1 MASMTAAHAAR
12 LEAALDKPFRTGDHI
27 TTYREALASGLI
39 VAGMVRE
46 FSTGKRTYGVILADD
61 YRTEDPF
68 YSPFY
73 DAPKLVVDNC
83 PRIVT
88 NA

>member
-12 LEAALDKPFRTGDHI
+12 LEAALDKPFRTDDHD

-39 VAGMVRE
+39 VAGRIRE

-61 YRTEDPF
+61 YRADDPF

-73 DAPKLVVDNC
+73 DAPKLIVDQC
-83 PRIVT
+83 QQIVT

>member
-1 MASMTAAHAAR
+1 MSLSAANAAR
-12 LEAALDKPFRTGDHI
+12 IEAALNKPFTTADHN
-27 TTYREALASGLI
+27 TTYREALASGII
-39 VAGMVRE
+39 VAGRVRE
-46 FSTGKRTYGVILADD
+46 FSTGKRSYGVILAEDFKSA
-61 YRTEDPF
+61 DPF

-73 DAPKLVVDNC
+73 DAPKLIVDQC

>member
-1 MASMTAAHAAR
+1 MSLSAANAAR
-12 LEAALDKPFRTGDHI
+12 IEAALDKSFRPEDHN

-39 VAGMVRE
+39 IAGRIRE

-61 YRTEDPF
+61 FKADDPF
-68 YSPFY
+68 YSSFY
-73 DAPKLVVDNC
+73 DAPKLVVDQC